1 MWTLGTGVVHILWYM
16 PPCCSPVSSAAPT
29 LGHAPSF
36 LTWTRAGASWQ
47 TSCCPPCPYSLSPH
61 SSPSDLVKSEIGSMP
76 PPCLYPPPQDPHRT
90 YNQGQSSYLDF
101 KALWCLV
108 LAASWKP
115 APARYPGL
123 FLPVEH
129 RRSILTSR
137 PLHWL
142 LLWSSPDSFFPSQL
156 RCQLLREASPPVYR
170 DWGAYRSTTVIHKMH
185 VSLNMLLKAPWVWVI
200 GNFFP
205 QFTVVRES
213 VWH

>member
-1 MWTLGTGVVHILWYM
+1 MLSKETVHLGSFFSSFWTSHEGRNVCHTVHL
-16 PPCCSPVSSAAPT
+16 T
-29 LGHAPSF
+29 ERHGGF
-36 LTWTRAGASWQ
+36 L
-47 TSCCPPCPYSLSPH
+47 
-61 SSPSDLVKSEIGSMP
+61 
-76 PPCLYPPPQDPHRT
+76 CLIDPHRT
-90 YNQGQSSYLDF
+90 YNQGQSSYLDS

-115 APARYPGL
+115 TPAHYPGL
-123 FLPVEH
+123 FLSVEH
-129 RRSILTSR
+129 RRPVLTSR

-142 LLWSSPDSFFPSQL
+142 LLWSSPNSFFPSQL

-185 VSLNMLLKAPWVWVI
+185 ISLNMLLKAPWVLVI
-200 GNFFP
+200 GNFFS